1 MEAKQQITA
10 RIRSARTS
18 LEQAERSFRAD
29 REVRGE
35 LDLMLAEAELQNLRN
50 KRQGAPIWTRRLLAG
65 VVAVLVLLGGYG
77 GYWYAAH
84 RHAAE
89 ASQVTDAAP
98 PLGAV
103 EGGAQPAMMPQ
114 QVQTSAAA
122 ESASQRAAP
131 AAGATPQ
138 AAAEVRAAQK
148 LPPAEAG
155 GTAENTERSQTMQVP
170 AQPQEQPVMSPHE
183 LRQLVRTGR
192 QELNR

>member
-89 ASQVTDAAP
+89 ASQVTDAPAAGRPITGDTQYGEKMAP
-98 PLGAV
+98 QGA
-103 EGGAQPAMMPQ
+103 
-114 QVQTSAAA
+114 TAAA
-122 ESASQRAAP
+122 VNSITP
-131 AAGATPQ
+131 AAGAASTATVPEGGKG
-138 AAAEVRAAQK
+138 A

-155 GTAENTERSQTMQVP
+155 SASRGQAAQGAETGPQ
-170 AQPQEQPVMSPHE
+170 QPLLSPHE